1 MEQTLLPKSIRIWL
15 FAGVVMVFFQVVI
28 GGVTRLTDSGLSIT
42 EWAVIQGTIPPLN
55 EAEWQEAFDK
65 YKVAAKKQ
73 YETLHADMDL
83 SEFKVIFFWE
93 YLHRLWARLMGFVF
107 LFPFLYFYF
116 KKMLPKWLLKRLGIV
131 IALAALAAI
140 FGWIMVKSGLNNDK
154 RTWVSAYKLVIHLGI
169 ATALFGY
176 LFWTWMLAAVPVE
189 KLKASASLRKMG
201 YWLLGI
207 LLVQILFGG
216 LMAGMRAG
224 LIHPHFPI
232 FVEGSR
238 LWNALVANFSPDV
251 EQLIDYEPNLFAK
264 AVVQVLHRLTAWVLF
279 FYGLYFSFKALKT
292 DLSKRL
298 NRGIVLFTAL
308 LITQLLLGIFT
319 VINSIGRIPVSWGAL
334 HQGMALLLLS
344 ALLYCIFLFG
354 KQQPGNSRAPSA

>member
-1 MEQTLLPKSIRIWL
+1 MERTLLPRSIRIWL

-42 EWAVIQGTIPPLN
+42 EWAVIQGTLPPLN
-55 EAEWQEAFDK
+55 ESEWQEAFDK

-83 SEFKVIFFWE
+83 SEFKVIYFWE

-107 LFPFLYFYF
+107 LFPFLYFSF
-116 KKMLPKWLLKRLGIV
+116 RKMLPKWLLKRLGIV
-131 IALAALAAI
+131 IGLAALAAV

-169 ATALFGY
+169 AATLFGY
-176 LFWTWMLAAVPVE
+176 LFWTWMLAAVPVDN
-189 KLKASASLRKMG
+189 LKAPVSLRKMG
-201 YWLLGI
+201 NWLLGI

-224 LIHPHFPI
+224 LIHPHFPM

-238 LWNALVANFSPDV
+238 LWNALVANFSTDV

-279 FYGLYFSFKALKT
+279 FFGIFFSYKAINAR
-292 DLSKRL
+292 LSVRF
-298 NRGIVLFTAL
+298 NRGVWLFTAVL
-308 LITQLLLGIFT
+308 VIQVLLGVFT
-319 VINSIGRIPVSWGAL
+319 VINSVGRIPVAWGAL
-334 HQGMALLLLS
+334 HQCTALLLL
-344 ALLYCIFLFG
+344 ATLLYCLFLLR
-354 KQQPGNSRAPSA
+354 KQPYRNA